1 MSDPAASAALND
13 NTNTSPRD
21 PASLQVSPSDTAVE
35 SPSGLEHPNPFFEPD
50 GDHPGSPQQD
60 DDRDEVQSVKSD
72 TAVSVGP
79 TRTGSQMDANR
90 EEERLAIEH
99 NARRIP
105 PQRKVHWPSERTMQH
120 QFHPTRGYS
129 GTRAYGS
136 SVSGTG
142 GPSTSASS
150 SGAGNP
156 RIEEEERERRE
167 DSNRAR
173 RQARRLVSHNREH
186 DSAWVVD
193 DGSETALSSEG
204 EEHDGRR
211 PSSPFYAKNAHG
223 HRGEASGQ
231 SRKEEESR
239 RAWNERDVADQYMD
253 PQARSRERQLRR
265 RQGKEGGASRRRV
278 QEETSEEGDS
288 EPDTSDEEDG
298 VDRISSGGL
307 SGIFA
312 SMFGKDLKLS
322 QGDDQDQAEK
332 GETSRNRGKRDTVKQ
347 LGRESRDRIKKRR
360 RWSHHALFRR
370 DSMSSLRSGRS
381 SVGSWS
387 GIFGQRR
394 GSHDSKDEKA
404 RGAGVLES
412 EQDARDDAEDMHL
425 ATSEDP
431 NDPRVQKTGRS
442 EDTERENAGEAESP
456 REELPEDDLFEP
468 HMLTP
473 ARTGHSARS
482 SLRSRGVNVETE
494 QQRARRHMKE
504 DLNSPYIP
512 SGRMNKADAVAPN
525 ARLEAAQGW
534 KTIVDNV
541 MSFCRGNNEEV
552 DHTGQYRSFAALII
566 ATQGLAGVAS
576 PELARV
582 APASGKEA
590 ETNKGMRKL
599 SEYSNPRDK
608 YTDTVKEISDD
619 MIHDAQEDG
628 AKLTKN
634 LRAKITQ
641 RAIKQADGQV
651 GDKPMRG
658 KRRQKEIRISRH
670 PAELVQRQDFIVS
683 LAKAL
688 IK

>member
-1 MSDPAASAALND
+1 MQA
-13 NTNTSPRD
+13 
-21 PASLQVSPSDTAVE
+21 SPSDTVVE
-35 SPSGLEHPNPFFEPD
+35 SDTALEDSNPFFEPD
-50 GDHPGSPQQD
+50 HDRARERSPAEGK
-60 DDRDEVQSVKSD
+60 DEVQSVKSD
-72 TAVSVGP
+72 TAIVVGP
-79 TRTGSQMDANR
+79 ARTSSQKSDSKA
-90 EEERLAIEH
+90 EERLAVEH

-105 PQRKVHWPSERTMQH
+105 LQRKVHWPSERTMQN
-120 QFHPTRGYS
+120 QFHPVRGYS
-129 GTRAYGS
+129 AGQSNTVVPSAPGGS
-136 SVSGTG
+136 RSTASG
-142 GPSTSASS
+142 STS
-150 SGAGNP
+150 GNA
-156 RIEEEERERRE
+156 RIAEEERHRRE

-186 DSAWVVD
+186 DSAWVIENESD
-193 DGSETALSSEG
+193 TALSSEG
-204 EEHDGRR
+204 EEYDEPSGRR
-211 PSSPFYAKNAHG
+211 SSSPFYAKDAYGHG
-223 HRGEASGQ
+223 GKRGDVN
-231 SRKEEESR
+231 RKSYDSR
-239 RAWNERDVADQYMD
+239 RRWNERDIADLSMD
-253 PQARSRERQLRR
+253 PESRSKEAQLRR
-265 RQGKEGGASRRRV
+265 RQGRDSGTGRGGGPYDTSDEGGN
-278 QEETSEEGDS
+278 S
-288 EPDTSDEEDG
+288 EPDTSDQEDG

-312 SMFGKDLKLS
+312 SVFGKDQRLART
-322 QGDDQDQAEK
+322 DDQDQAER
-332 GETSRNRGKRDTVKQ
+332 GEKARPRGKRNAVKY
-347 LGRESRDRIKKRR
+347 LGKKGRDRMKKRR

-387 GIFGQRR
+387 GIFDRRR
-394 GSHDSKDEKA
+394 GSQESGKESIG

-431 NDPRVQKTGRS
+431 NDPQVQRTGRS
-442 EDTERENAGEAESP
+442 EDTERENAGEADSP
-456 REELPEDDLFEP
+456 RDDLQEDELYEP
-468 HMLTP
+468 HMLAP

-494 QQRARRHMKE
+494 QQRARRQMKE

-534 KTIVDNV
+534 KTIVDSV
-541 MSFCRGNNEEV
+541 KALCRGNDEDVN
-552 DHTGQYRSFAALII
+552 HTGQYRSFAALII
-566 ATQGLAGVAS
+566 STQGLTGVAS
-576 PELARV
+576 PELAKV

-599 SEYSNPRDK
+599 SEYSNPRDN
-608 YTDTVKEISDD
+608 YTNTVKEISDD
-619 MIHDAQEDG
+619 LIHDAQEDG
-628 AKLTKN
+628 AKLTKK

-641 RAIKQADGQV
+641 RAIKRADAQV

-658 KRRQKEIRISRH
+658 KRHQKEIRISRH
-670 PAELVQRQDFIVS
+670 PAELVQRQDFIVN